1 MGRYL
6 TTQEWEQMISQL
18 EQGGLLEAPPTLEA
32 GVMEK
37 IAMLERQEAMDHRY
51 SEKTRRVF
59 YQLKISAAM
68 AASLVLV
75 LLPTGSLSYEAS
87 PYGQAKQMV
96 WEREEP
102 SWLDYMQQ
110 GVSTISE
117 GVSSFS
123 GYAMNQIMEVFS
135 YDK

>member
-18 EQGGLLEAPPTLEA
+18 EQGGLLEA
-32 GVMEK
+32 
-37 IAMLERQEAMDHRY
+37 QEAMDHRY
-51 SEKTRRVF
+51 SEKTRRFF

-68 AASLVLV
+68 AAALVLV